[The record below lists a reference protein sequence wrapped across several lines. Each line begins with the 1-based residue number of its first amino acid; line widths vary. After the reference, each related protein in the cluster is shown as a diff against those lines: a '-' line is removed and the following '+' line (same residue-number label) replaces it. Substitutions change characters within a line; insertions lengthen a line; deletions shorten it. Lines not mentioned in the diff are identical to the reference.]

1 MANGYS
7 INWKKLE
14 VNQDN
19 EGTPVHPLVALMFSA
34 AVGGVFVVFL
44 PFIGLYMAGG
54 FLLQKLGLELG
65 SLFRSN
71 IAPQAVGVAYLTGSP
86 TKKDSSPGSSLNAIE
101 TEITSRRS
109 NK

>member
-14 VNQDN
+14 VNQRG
-19 EGTPVHPLVALMFSA
+19 EGTPVHPLVALMFSV

-54 FLLQKLGLELG
+54 FLLQKFGLELG

-71 IAPQAVGVAYLTGSP
+71 IVPQPVGTSFITGHEP
-86 TKKDSSPGSSLNAIE
+86 KGEPGQSLATLEAEVNL
-101 TEITSRRS
+101 RR
-109 NK
+109 KQQ